1 MKSNKGITLV
11 ALVITIIV
19 LLILAGVSI
28 SLVVGD
34 NGVLTQSKNSSD
46 STKIGQMQEALQ
58 IAISDVQTAY
68 FGNYALNASV
78 AFDDEVTFGAV
89 GTALKN
95 QGYTLVTVKS
105 KKDATS
111 TDGDLNL
118 SNFPDT
124 MPTTSTTAADD
135 NGKFYISDG
144 TNGIE
149 VWIAKTSGG
158 TALKVEYVKNDSGK
172 IEFKSMK

>member
-1 MKSNKGITLV
+1 MFEKNKGITLV

-58 IAISDVQTAY
+58 IAMSDVQTAY

-78 AFDDEVTFGAV
+78 SFDSMVNPATLYAS
-89 GTALKN
+89 LKN
-95 QGYTLVTVKS
+95 QGYTLLNSSKASCENSTVNFS
-105 KKDATS
+105 TS
-111 TDGDLNL
+111 FVDY
-118 SNFPDT
+118 
-124 MPTTSTTAADD
+124 
-135 NGKFYISDG
+135 YISDG
-144 TNGIE
+144 TNAIK
-149 VWIAKTSGG
+149 VQIKKQSTNS
-158 TALKVEYVKNDSGK
+158 TALTTHYDDSVEFVAVNN
-172 IEFKSMK
+172 